1 MWPSFE
7 RARVQRLGA
16 AALRSVQKRR
26 EVPSKAL
33 AITLPEHG
41 LRRARAQEG
50 PEDLAITVP
59 ELCLRR
65 AVAHARANMTQLYE
79 CLLPPA
85 FEVVGH
91 VEPAIVEEKKN
102 IPVPVG
108 RTHSIPLARRLGGP
122 RYRSASV

>member
-1 MWPSFE
+1 MWPNFE

-41 LRRARAQEG
+41 LCRARAQEG

-65 AVAHARANMTQLYE
+65 AVAHARANSIVSS
-79 CLLPPA
+79 PA
-85 FEVVGH
+85 AGFRGGG
-91 VEPAIVEEKKN
+91 A
-102 IPVPVG
+102 
-108 RTHSIPLARRLGGP
+108 SIQASFLSERALCCHAALAMHAGAR
-122 RYRSASV
+122 